1 MNEEENFMTSARY
14 LIYIGLV
21 LLALF
26 VVDEQHKMEV
36 FVFAG
41 AVGFY
46 LESRKEG
53 WQSPLIEWPE
63 ELSFLATCY
72 YASLKFIKFGIIL
85 EAVVLIYLFH
95 NGLMQSPYLFH
106 ILGTIYIVSL
116 IWLTATASVLSICWS
131 IHDQW
136 AKRTGSTTIASLK
149 PPFTQGTRGFKT
161 SSWLLFD
168 GIVVVILT
176 LMWWDYLSMHIFNI
190 FELTAVATVYFILML
205 PLQLWMYFHYKGLLP
220 KESTSIEP

>member
-1 MNEEENFMTSARY
+1 MNEDENFMTSARY

-26 VVDEQHKMEV
+26 IVDEQHKMEV

-53 WQSPLIEWPE
+53 WQSPLIEWPD

-95 NGLMQSPYLFH
+95 NGLIQIHNFSH
-106 ILGTIYIVSL
+106 IVAIVYIVSL

-136 AKRTGSTTIASLK
+136 AKRTGSTTIASLN
-149 PPFTQGTRGFKT
+149 PPFTQGTKSFKT
-161 SSWLLFD
+161 WSWLLFD
-168 GIVVVILT
+168 GIIIVGLGV
-176 LMWWDYLSMHIFNI
+176 MWWDNLVMHLFDV
-190 FELTAVATVYFILML
+190 FELTAIATVYFLLMV
-205 PLQLWMYFHYKGLLP
+205 PMQLWMYFHYKGLLP
-220 KESTSIEP
+220 QKPASIEQ